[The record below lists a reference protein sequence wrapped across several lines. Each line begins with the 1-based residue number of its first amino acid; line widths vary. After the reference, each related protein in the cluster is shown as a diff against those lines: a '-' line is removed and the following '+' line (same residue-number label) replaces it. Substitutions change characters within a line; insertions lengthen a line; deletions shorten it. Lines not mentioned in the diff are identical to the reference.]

1 MNSATKLVSE
11 INLSIGDTFSI
22 SIKTEEPK
30 MSYNEGEKKTTIS
43 RIPSIPLKIAIIP
56 AT

>member
-1 MNSATKLVSE
+1 MNSATKLVSD
-11 INLSIGDTFSI
+11 INLSIGDTFSF
-22 SIKTEEPK
+22 SIKTEEPR

-43 RIPSIPLKIAIIP
+43 RIPSIPLKIAIMP